1 MFTATKQTS
10 SALIKTL
17 LCHAALIEELVDEG
31 WRYVLTSRLQ
41 SDPLERRFGQY
52 KQMSGRRFL
61 VDLRNFT
68 HSEKIMKLKFLLK
81 GGIKVNESR

>member
-10 SALIKTL
+10 SALIRTL

-41 SDPLERRFGQY
+41 SDPLERRFEQY
-52 KQMSGRRFL
+52 KQMSGGRFL

-81 GGIKVNESR
+81 GDIKVNESR

>member
-10 SALIKTL
+10 SALIRTL

-41 SDPLERRFGQY
+41 SDPVERRFGQY
-52 KQMSGRRFL
+52 KQMSGGRFL

-81 GGIKVNESR
+81 GDIKVNESR

>member
-10 SALIKTL
+10 SALIRTL

-41 SDPLERRFGQY
+41 SDPLERRFEHY
-52 KQMSGRRFL
+52 KQMSGERFL